1 MSGCPVLQL
10 EPTKHLPNLLPTAS
24 SQPSI
29 FNYNAQN
36 PDFVPGY
43 SVLRVE
49 RAKYLLNAADKT
61 TLMNSIV
68 DDLVATVTS
77 INTYHRT
84 GLLSDENIAQV
95 SMMLHTIGSNNVKI
109 QARLDN
115 KIARLKS
122 ERSQLRDDYRELAC
136 QMDVMGQRY
145 AARVLSLEEQVQML
159 KGQLAWVEVGG
170 RLRER
175 QLQSRADEC
184 VDHDRHCVSEGPLD
198 QMVQDDPDGEYEEE
212 F

>member
-1 MSGCPVLQL
+1 MLQL
-10 EPTKHLPNLLPTAS
+10 EPAKHLPNSLPLPS

-36 PDFVPGY
+36 PDFIPGY

-49 RAKYLLNAADKT
+49 RAKYLPNAADKT
-61 TLMNSIV
+61 ALMNSIV

-95 SMMLHTIGSNNVKI
+95 SMMLHTIGSNNAKI
-109 QARLDN
+109 QARLDD

-145 AARVLSLEEQVQML
+145 AARVSSLEEQVQML
-159 KGQLAWVEVGG
+159 KVEAGG
-170 RLRER
+170 PLRER

-184 VDHDRHCVSEGPLD
+184 VDRGRRCVSEGGPD